1 MCLGVYLMKYL
12 TELCNKTTL
21 TASLTLALVACLS
34 CSASQDLKPD
44 GDSGNFEG
52 NPDKA
57 AVLNKM
63 SPKEQIEFSKQ
74 DLATRLGLGV
84 DAIKVSG
91 ATPVNWRSGAL
102 GCPKPGVNYMDVLVP
117 GIRIIL
123 RVDNAIYRYHA
134 IPNGQPFFCPNDR
147 AESPAAGPGAD

>member
-1 MCLGVYLMKYL
+1 MIKIAQLSK
-12 TELCNKTTL
+12 KTAL
-21 TASLTLALVACLS
+21 TASLTLALFTCLT
-34 CSASQDLKPD
+34 CSASQDLKPA
-44 GDSGNFEG
+44 GDSGVEEAD
-52 NPDKA
+52 PDKT

-74 DLATRLGLGV
+74 DLASRLGLGV

-91 ATPVNWRSGAL
+91 ATSVNWRSGAL

-117 GIRIIL
+117 GVRIIL

-134 IPNGQPFFCPNDR
+134 IPNGQPFYCPNDL
-147 AESPAAGPGAD
+147 AESPAVGQGAD